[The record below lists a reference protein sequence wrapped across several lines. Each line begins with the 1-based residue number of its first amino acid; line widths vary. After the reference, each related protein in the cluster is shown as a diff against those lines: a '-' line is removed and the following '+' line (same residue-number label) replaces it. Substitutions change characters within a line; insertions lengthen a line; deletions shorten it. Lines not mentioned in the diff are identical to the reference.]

1 MEHLYA
7 QFTSEKQYLQ
17 NVSPATVEGYQWA
30 WKAFESILAGQ
41 TSVTKADITS
51 QVAELHGRGLSPVTI
66 NTYLRSL
73 NTFFRWM
80 HQEGHSDAPLPIP
93 RLKEPEKVYEQF
105 SAEHV
110 RRLVRF
116 SPRSASERRIHTLAC
131 LILDTG
137 LRIDEALSIER
148 ADVDLDNLLLKV
160 SHGKGSKERVVP
172 FSLVLRKL
180 LFRYLKQQKPQHGDL
195 LFFAGAGVKMN
206 QRNALRAFKRLCAR
220 LQIKG
225 VRCSFHTLRHTFA
238 TAYLRNGGDAFRLQ
252 RVLGHTKLEMTRRY
266 VNLQTE
272 DLQAVHER
280 CSALAKASNSK

>member
-1 MEHLYA
+1 MEDFYA
-7 QFTSEKQYLQ
+7 QFTREKQYLH
-17 NVSPATVEGYQWA
+17 NVSQATVEGYQWA
-30 WKAFESILAGQ
+30 WRAFAPALLGR
-41 TSVTKADITS
+41 TSVTKADIAS
-51 QVAELHGRGLSPVTI
+51 HVAELHGRGLSPVTI

-80 HQEGHSDAPLPIP
+80 HEEGHAELLLTIP
-93 RLKEPEKVYEQF
+93 RLKEPEKVYQQF
-105 SAEHV
+105 SHEQV

-116 SPRSASERRIHTLAC
+116 SPRSPSDGRIHTLTC

-160 SHGKGSKERVVP
+160 CHGKGSKERVVP

-180 LFRYLKQQKPQHGDL
+180 LFRYLKQHKPQHGDL
-195 LFFAGAGVKMN
+195 LFFAGVGEKIN
-206 QRNALRAFKRLCAR
+206 QRNALRAFKGLCKRLGVT
-220 LQIKG
+220 G

-238 TAYLRNGGDAFRLQ
+238 TAYLRNGGDPFRLQ
-252 RVLGHTKLEMTRRY
+252 RILGHTKLEMTRRY

-272 DLQAVHER
+272 DLQAVHQQ
-280 CSALAKASNSK
+280 CSVLAKVRA